1 MDLPTSR
8 GVHLE
13 CTPNCEGDEGFN
25 SRKEVVES
33 LIAWGSGCGVLSRDS
48 AKFIIGENGRIR
60 CVANRFIP
68 ANKHILHVPFR
79 MDLSFA
85 SLKTEVHPDKAWIGW
100 SDLKAR
106 VKVFEETFRWNPY
119 NYEQKDYFS
128 KNVLLAVCIVGVIH
142 KTNGSVRNGMSL
154 ANASNPIVLSDH
166 SSGISDGT
174 STDTSGI
181 TESFILQTFRHYW
194 KALPKDVGNVL
205 YNWKPVELACLQG
218 SSFSNCLP
226 DARRFGEE
234 LFHKVIHPFLN
245 QHKEIFGNNSLIT
258 LDDYFYIN
266 SVILTQSFGTGK
278 KEKSALLPI
287 IDLVNG
293 KPNDMH
299 NCTLENCAI
308 QKEINGEFIK
318 FHVLESFC
326 DIHAGDEIFLEYA
339 QVGNGDYLMTYN
351 HIPLDPEMIMNNQKT
366 DVFLDLAEFLE
377 TELLRMH
384 PNHPNIRQMKRQ
396 HVYGFFNLPKTIP
409 ITMEDLFSQEYS
421 CIPSIRQVLIFLQFD
436 EADAMK
442 AIKTSRIKSQ
452 LSPHQL
458 HYLFH
463 LFLKFIECSLQKPNV
478 ALFRGLLNPKS
489 LPTHVQNAVNM
500 QVCGGTIT
508 TTNPPANGAA
518 SVPEL
523 TPNMKAAIYLQMSER
538 LVIEVMINRFIH
550 LFPESFRELGYSIMG
565 EHLVSTEVNTVLE
578 GLCRPIIN
586 ERASHCFICGSSS
599 NVSKCSRCR
608 RACYCSTNCQKEHW
622 PYHKQV
628 CKSSAQG
635 KDGK

>member
-13 CTPNCEGDEGFN
+13 CGVNPSNDEGYG
-25 SRKEVVES
+25 SRKEAVES
-33 LIAWGSGCGVLSRDS
+33 LISWGSACGVLSRDS

-85 SLKTEVHPDKAWIGW
+85 SLKTEVHADKSWIGW

-128 KNVLLAVCIVGVIH
+128 KNVLLAVCIIGIVH
-142 KTNGSVRNGMSL
+142 KTNGTIRSGNSPKNDCDATPNTV
-154 ANASNPIVLSDH
+154 
-166 SSGISDGT
+166 SSGDGLENN
-174 STDTSGI
+174 
-181 TESFILQTFRHYW
+181 ESFIIQTFRHYW
-194 KALPKDVGNVL
+194 RALPKEVGNVL

-234 LFHKVIHPFLN
+234 LFHKVIQPFIHQN
-245 QHKEIFGNNSLIT
+245 KELFGTNLVS

-384 PNHPNIRQMKRQ
+384 PNHPNIRLMKRQ

-463 LFLKFIECSLQKPNV
+463 LFLKFIECSLQKPNI

-489 LPTHVQNAVNM
+489 LPQHVLNAVNM

-508 TTNPPANGAA
+508 TTSNNTLTTI
-518 SVPEL
+518 SEL
-523 TPNMKAAIYLQMSER
+523 TPNMKSAIFLQMSER
-538 LVIEVMINRFIH
+538 LVVEVMINRFIH

-565 EHLVSTEVNTVLE
+565 EHLVSTEINGVLE
-578 GLCRPIIN
+578 ELCKPIIAQ
-586 ERASHCFICGSSS
+586 RTSHCFVCGSSN

-608 RACYCSTNCQKEHW
+608 RAYYCSANCQKEHW
-622 PYHKQV
+622 SFHKQV
-628 CKSSAQG
+628 CKSIVTG
-635 KDGK
+635 KENK